1 MAKSKVP
8 LVFMKTG
15 VEGAEPLG
23 FYQAVAQAYRADLH
37 STDAVRLELS
47 DAGTINFSRGMT
59 RAVREE
65 TERRTAAS
73 VSAGRNVVYDGF
85 LNTFDRREDVR
96 GLAAEH
102 GGFAVSLTMIAPIPL
117 INDRL
122 AERFEADVLAIPRD
136 LSPLED
142 RLQVVQS
149 MALQLQRGE
158 WAHRTPEEVG
168 ETIVL
173 NGTRPVA
180 ELLGQVAV
188 YVQNLDP
195 GEAIS

>member
-1 MAKSKVP
+1 MAAPRVP

-23 FYQAVAQAYRADLH
+23 FYQAVAQAYDADLH
-37 STDAVRLELS
+37 STDGIRLELS
-47 DAGTINFSRGMT
+47 DEGTINFNRSMT
-59 RAVREE
+59 LAVREE
-65 TERRTAAS
+65 TEWRTAAS
-73 VSAGRNVVYDGF
+73 VAAGRNVVYDGF

-102 GGFAVSLTMIAPIPL
+102 GGFAVSMTMIAPIPL
-117 INDRL
+117 INERL
-122 AERFEADVLAIPRD
+122 AERFEADVLSIPRD

-142 RLQVVQS
+142 RLRVVQS
-149 MALQLQRGE
+149 MALHLQRGE

-173 NGTRPVA
+173 DGKRPVT
-180 ELLGQVAV
+180 ELLGEVAV
-188 YVQNLDP
+188 YVQNLHP
-195 GEAIS
+195 GEEIS